1 MIGAFAAGAI
11 GGALFAL
18 PKHAVNETH
27 VHMPKQKN
35 CTMESK
41 FACFKRGYLG
51 QHGSGICYS
60 TC

>member
-1 MIGAFAAGAI
+1 MIGAFVAGAI
-11 GGALFAL
+11 GGVLFVS

-35 CTMESK
+35 CTIESK

-51 QHGSGICYS
+51 QHGSGK
-60 TC
+60 